1 MELREVIGPLLFMTS
16 IFMLNI
22 LSRTIFGP
30 LMLRVEADLT
40 ISHAQAASFFLYT
53 AAGFAISQFL
63 SGFIS
68 SRLIHR
74 TVIRA
79 TAMAVGLTLTLVAF
93 SPSLWLIRAA
103 LFMLGLAAGPYLPS
117 GMATLTAL
125 VRQRSWGMAIGIHQL
140 APNMSF
146 FLGPVLVELLGRF
159 LSWREILLILAALS
173 LGLGSSY
180 GRIARGGRFYG
191 QAPNLS
197 ALSSLLTRKAMWIV
211 TVVFSLGVACG
222 MGVYSMLPV
231 YLVVERGLTETE
243 ANTLLALARGLAVV
257 VGLIGGWLMDRIGLR
272 RTLVASA
279 WIAGASTV
287 ALGLVPD
294 SLLWP
299 VVLFQPLFP
308 VCLSLASF
316 GAVARITDASSR
328 NVAVSLAVV
337 TAMFGGGGLFPAL
350 LGWIAERAPMA
361 YGFSALGCLM
371 ILAGLLPFVLDLSR
385 PDQNNTGDR
394 S

>member
-257 VGLIGGWLMDRIGLR
+257 GRFDRRLADGPDRPSPDPGRLGLDRRRLDRRPGPGPGQLALAGGPVPTALPGLPLPGQLRGGRPDHRRLFPQRGRLPGRGHGHVRRRRIVSGSAGLDCRTGPDGVWFQRIGLFDDPGR
-272 RTLVASA
+272 A
-279 WIAGASTV
+279 
-287 ALGLVPD
+287 
-294 SLLWP
+294 
-299 VVLFQPLFP
+299 
-308 VCLSLASF
+308 VCLLS
-316 GAVARITDASSR
+316 
-328 NVAVSLAVV
+328 
-337 TAMFGGGGLFPAL
+337 
-350 LGWIAERAPMA
+350 WI
-361 YGFSALGCLM
+361 
-371 ILAGLLPFVLDLSR
+371 
-385 PDQNNTGDR
+385 
-394 S
+394 